1 MILDRHQG
9 VILQHPNMQKEVFI
23 GTNIAGRLVEIS
35 LAFSACK
42 VFGYRNITIFEYN
55 WLLFHTDRLK
65 IMNYKSPSKKHGEFS
80 SNGRF

>member
-1 MILDRHQG
+1 
-9 VILQHPNMQKEVFI
+9 MQKEVFI

-55 WLLFHTDRLK
+55 YSYYFTFMVLK
-65 IMNYKSPSKKHGEFS
+65 SWIIKALVRRHGEFN
-80 SNGRF
+80 SNGRFWRVANYV